1 MIAPETVAA
10 AAPPGGTRVR
20 HLTTELRR
28 IPALGA
34 IIAVLLGLTMS
45 WVMWND
51 QRPLTFPDTMH
62 YYQQSLRFTGES
74 GDLSGKAMDFVC
86 GDFRASQDMSHAD
99 KQDCRDYVGGSW
111 RFPDPYNAIFTAR
124 PLYPLLAAPFLK
136 VFGPPGFALCT
147 LLIAAA
153 CGVAMYAAARAMG
166 MSKAHALL
174 AEFVF
179 FILPTGY
186 WCTRMLSEGTA
197 VLGILIALVGAA
209 KALRGGDKYLGVA
222 LTAFG
227 LLWALLARS
236 SSGQAAVAG
245 LTAGA
250 LITAVVVAGATRR
263 RALALAAVSA
273 ATGAG
278 HLVVSAVLGLPGLK
292 DSLHDFYGRHFQE
305 PMPPDV
311 YERLLRGNRTF
322 WSDWMHA
329 LPVWNMGSG
338 LALIGLAGVAMAL
351 RRLSAVWLA
360 VAASAALPL
369 ALHPAMGDADRIG
382 VHFWIVVALGIALV
396 VRKPRNYAASQF
408 PEAAAP
414 SGR

>member
-1 MIAPETVAA
+1 MIVPETVAA
-10 AAPPGGTRVR
+10 VPPGGTRVR
-20 HLTTELRR
+20 RLTTDLRR
-28 IPALGA
+28 IPALGSLVA
-34 IIAVLLGLTMS
+34 LLLGLTMA

-51 QRPLTFPDTMH
+51 QRPRTFPDTMH

-74 GDLSGKAMDFVC
+74 GDLGGKAMDFVC
-86 GDFRASQDMSHAD
+86 GDLRSSQDMSHAA
-99 KQDCRDYVGGSW
+99 KQDCRESVGGSW
-111 RFPDPYNAIFTAR
+111 KFPDPYNAIFTAR

-136 VFGPPGFALCT
+136 VFGPSGFALCT
-147 LLIAAA
+147 LLIATA

-166 MSKAHALL
+166 MSKPHALL

-197 VLGILIALVGAA
+197 VLGILIALAGAA
-209 KALRGGDKYLGVA
+209 KALHGDKYRGPA

-245 LTAGA
+245 LTVGA
-250 LITAVVVAGATRR
+250 LITALAIAGATRR
-263 RALALAAVSA
+263 HALVLAAVSA

-278 HLVVSAVLGLPGLK
+278 HFAVGAVLGLPGIK

-305 PMPPDV
+305 PMPSDV
-311 YERLLRGNRTF
+311 YARLWHGNRAF
-322 WSDWMHA
+322 WSDWVHA
-329 LPVWNMGSG
+329 LPVWNTGSG
-338 LALIGLAGVAMAL
+338 LALIGLAGVALAL

-369 ALHPAMGDADRIG
+369 ALHPSMADADRVG

-396 VRKPRNYAASQF
+396 VRKPAELRRSAV
-408 PEAAAP
+408 
-414 SGR
+414 SGSG